1 MKTMIKASSVPP
13 SHEYAVEYDCPDL
26 ASKVAGMVGMDEIQ
40 MNALRLAVAVSG
52 QSQADLIKDL
62 LLAGTESLVSELGA
76 VGFSLRD
83 S

>member
-1 MKTMIKASSVPP
+1 
-13 SHEYAVEYDCPDL
+13 
-26 ASKVAGMVGMDEIQ
+26 MVGMDEIQ